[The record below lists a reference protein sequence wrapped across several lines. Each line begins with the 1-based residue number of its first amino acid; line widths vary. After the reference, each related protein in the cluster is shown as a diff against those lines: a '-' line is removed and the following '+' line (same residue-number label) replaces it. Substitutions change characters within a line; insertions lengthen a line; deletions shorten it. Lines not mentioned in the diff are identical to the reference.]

1 MLVIDRALSLQPTYI
16 KREIAHATGRTA
28 AMVAAAS
35 SEGTSSATSSDIAA
49 VPPAMTVVG
58 IKDAIKK
65 KYDDVNI
72 AAALQRRDDDVES
85 GSSVRAQA
93 EHLLAL
99 IALIDKGVPF
109 TRNDLVHMMRGINV
123 DVQPT
128 ALLKK
133 QAKKLTRQIGNKVKK
148 LEKFTGRLKEKVQA
162 EMESMI
168 IKKEEVMRCIAL
180 IGTGGDLTP
189 KDLDDI
195 FESARIDI
203 NGDLLPSYELYNYKD
218 SEEEFSMDV
227 PIEEWTQDHWDM
239 IS

>member
-1 MLVIDRALSLQPTYI
+1 M
-16 KREIAHATGRTA
+16 G
-28 AMVAAAS
+28 AAAS
-35 SEGTSSATSSDIAA
+35 SAMGAGSTSPSSDGSASETAA
-49 VPPAMTVVG
+49 VPQVMTVVG

-65 KYDDVNI
+65 KYDDVNL
-72 AAALQRRDDDVES
+72 AVALQRRDDDVES
-85 GSSVRAQA
+85 GSSERTQA
-93 EHLLAL
+93 EYLL
-99 IALIDKGVPF
+99 ALIDKGGPF
-109 TRNDLVHMMRGINV
+109 TRNDLFHMMRGINV

-133 QAKKLTRQIGNKVKK
+133 QAKKLTRQIGNKVMKK

-218 SEEEFSMDV
+218 KDSEEEFSMDV

>member
-1 MLVIDRALSLQPTYI
+1 
-16 KREIAHATGRTA
+16 
-28 AMVAAAS
+28 MVAAAS
-35 SEGTSSATSSDIAA
+35 SEGASSATSSDIAA

-85 GSSVRAQA
+85 GSSERAQA

-218 SEEEFSMDV
+218 KDSEEEFSMDV

>member
-1 MLVIDRALSLQPTYI
+1 
-16 KREIAHATGRTA
+16 
-28 AMVAAAS
+28 MVAAAS
-35 SEGTSSATSSDIAA
+35 SEGASSATSSDIAA

-65 KYDDVNI
+65 KYDDVNL
-72 AAALQRRDDDVES
+72 AVALQRRDDDVES
-85 GSSVRAQA
+85 GSSERTQA
-93 EHLLAL
+93 EYLL
-99 IALIDKGVPF
+99 ALIDKGGPF
-109 TRNDLVHMMRGINV
+109 TRNDLFHMMRGINV

-218 SEEEFSMDV
+218 KDSEEEFSMDV